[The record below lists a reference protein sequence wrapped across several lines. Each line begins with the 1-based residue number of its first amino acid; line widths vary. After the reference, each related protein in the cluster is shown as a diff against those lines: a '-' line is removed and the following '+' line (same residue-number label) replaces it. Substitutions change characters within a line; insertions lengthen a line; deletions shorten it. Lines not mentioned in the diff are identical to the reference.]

1 MAERKLVVDFR
12 EIGMEDV
19 PLVGGKNASLGEM
32 IKAGVPVPP
41 GFAVTAEAYRYHLER
56 NGLVEKIRGLLE
68 GLDPSKT
75 DDLIERTKKI
85 RELIEGAE
93 LPEDL
98 KEMIAASYKKL
109 CEEVGI
115 DDVEVAV
122 RSSATAEDLP
132 TASFAGQQETYLYVR
147 GVDDVLKYVK
157 KCFSSAFTPRVT
169 FYREEKG
176 FDHMKVALSVGVQ
189 KMVNAKA
196 AGVMFTL
203 NPVNGDRD
211 VVVIEGAW
219 GVGEGVVAGKVTPD
233 RFVVDKRT
241 MKIVDRSIAEKPI
254 MIVRKG
260 SGETEEVEVPKD
272 LSSSPCLTDEQVKE
286 LAGYG
291 IKIEDHYKRPMD
303 IEWALDG
310 DTDRLYI
317 VQARPETVWSQKAA
331 KPKEE
336 AAPEKA
342 EIILRGI
349 PASPGRASG
358 RARVLLDVS
367 KIGEFQSGEVLVTDM
382 TNPDWV
388 PAMRKAVAIVT
399 NSGGITSHAAI
410 VSRELGVPA
419 VVGTKKA
426 TEVIK
431 TGDLITVDGSL
442 GVIYRGELKEE
453 ERPVA
458 VAAPVSKPAPPITG
472 TKILMNLGEPDKIY
486 DYKDLPFEG
495 IGLMRIEFI
504 FADWIAYHPLAL
516 IEEKREDFFVDK
528 LAEGIAMV
536 AQAIY
541 PRFVVVRFS
550 DFKTN
555 EYAKLK
561 SGERFEPKESN
572 PMIGW
577 RGVSRYISPQYAP
590 AFRLECRAVKKVRE
604 EMGLKNV
611 WVMLPFVRTTWEVEK
626 ALAIMKEEGLERSR
640 DFKVWLMAETPSI
653 VLLADEFSKLDIDGY
668 SIGSNDLTQGVLM
681 ADRDSGLLA
690 DMGYFDERDP
700 AVKKAIEML
709 IKVAHKYGKT
719 VSICGQAPS
728 VYPEFTEFLV
738 RTGIDSISVNPDVV
752 VATREL
758 VASVERKILL
768 ERTASILDKLNE
780 G

>member
-1 MAERKLVVDFR
+1 
-12 EIGMEDV
+12 
-19 PLVGGKNASLGEM
+19 
-32 IKAGVPVPP
+32 
-41 GFAVTAEAYRYHLER
+41 
-56 NGLVEKIRGLLE
+56 
-68 GLDPSKT
+68 
-75 DDLIERTKKI
+75 
-85 RELIEGAE
+85 
-93 LPEDL
+93 
-98 KEMIAASYKKL
+98 
-109 CEEVGI
+109 
-115 DDVEVAV
+115 
-122 RSSATAEDLP
+122 
-132 TASFAGQQETYLYVR
+132 
-147 GVDDVLKYVK
+147 
-157 KCFSSAFTPRVT
+157 
-169 FYREEKG
+169 
-176 FDHMKVALSVGVQ
+176 MKVALSVGVQ

-367 KIGEFQSGEVLVTDM
+367 KIGEFQDGEVLVTDM

-458 VAAPVSKPAPPITG
+458 AAAPVSKPAPPITG

-561 SGERFEPKESN
+561 NGERFEPKESN

-700 AVKKAIEML
+700 AVKRAIEML

>member
-109 CEEVGI
+109 CKEVGI

-272 LSSSPCLTDEQVKE
+272 LSSTPCLTDEQVKE

-504 FADWIAYHPLAL
+504 FADWIA
-516 IEEKREDFFVDK
+516 
-528 LAEGIAMV
+528 
-536 AQAIY
+536 
-541 PRFVVVRFS
+541 
-550 DFKTN
+550 
-555 EYAKLK
+555 
-561 SGERFEPKESN
+561 
-572 PMIGW
+572 
-577 RGVSRYISPQYAP
+577 
-590 AFRLECRAVKKVRE
+590 
-604 EMGLKNV
+604 
-611 WVMLPFVRTTWEVEK
+611 
-626 ALAIMKEEGLERSR
+626 
-640 DFKVWLMAETPSI
+640 
-653 VLLADEFSKLDIDGY
+653 
-668 SIGSNDLTQGVLM
+668 
-681 ADRDSGLLA
+681 
-690 DMGYFDERDP
+690 
-700 AVKKAIEML
+700 
-709 IKVAHKYGKT
+709 
-719 VSICGQAPS
+719 
-728 VYPEFTEFLV
+728 
-738 RTGIDSISVNPDVV
+738 
-752 VATREL
+752 
-758 VASVERKILL
+758 
-768 ERTASILDKLNE
+768 
-780 G
+780 

>member
-109 CEEVGI
+109 CKEVGI

-241 MKIVDRSIAEKPI
+241 MKIVDRSIAEKSI

-336 AAPEKA
+336 AALEKA

-367 KIGEFQSGEVLVTDM
+367 KIGEFQDGEVLVTDM

-458 VAAPVSKPAPPITG
+458 AAAPVSKPAPPITG

-561 SGERFEPKESN
+561 NGERFEPKESN

-590 AFRLECRAVKKVRE
+590 AFRLECRAVRKVRE